1 MVPTCTVI
9 KASCTRHTTA
19 NCPKP
24 RRRAPPMLALPVRFA
39 RHHALRH
46 LLVWV
51 LVASLPIN
59 GVSNLLTQML
69 GVAHRHVASAPM
81 PDGGPVVD
89 ASRLLDDPAH
99 THGDAAHPHLHAHA
113 HMMFER
119 HFHQPADDSVIAL
132 GAKESGQDGPGHAS
146 SLSDTAGLHG
156 LRQALQT
163 PAWMP
168 MVLRTGWPRYAP
180 LAWLSH
186 IVTPLERPPQH

>member
-1 MVPTCTVI
+1 
-9 KASCTRHTTA
+9 
-19 NCPKP
+19 
-24 RRRAPPMLALPVRFA
+24 MLALPVRFA

-59 GVSNLLTQML
+59 GISNLLTQML
-69 GVAHRHVASAPM
+69 GAAHRHVEIAPTQ
-81 PDGGPVVD
+81 DSGPVID
-89 ASRLLDDPAH
+89 ASRLLSEPAH
-99 THGDAAHPHLHAHA
+99 HHSHEDAAHPHLHTHA

-119 HFHQPADDSVIAL
+119 HFHQPSDGSVIAL
-132 GAKESGQDGPGHAS
+132 GSKESGQDGPGHAN

-180 LAWLSH
+180 LVWRSH
-186 IVTPLERPPQH
+186 IVTPLERPPHH